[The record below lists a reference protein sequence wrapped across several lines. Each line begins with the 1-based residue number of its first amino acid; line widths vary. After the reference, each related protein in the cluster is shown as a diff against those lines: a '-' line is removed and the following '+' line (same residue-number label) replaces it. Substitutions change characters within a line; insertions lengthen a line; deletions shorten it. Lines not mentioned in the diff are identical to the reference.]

1 MSAFRQKITGEHK
14 QISLSLE
21 SSVRQPR
28 DILHHS
34 MSKEFSEE
42 CSGIPVVSS
51 LVGETGLGDDFPVRS
66 GKPQVPFG
74 RLKEFPKA
82 VFIMPRQMSQC
93 VSSWLIAG
101 CNYPAFT
108 VEIY

>member
-1 MSAFRQKITGEHK
+1 MLRKTNVPVVKSCIREPKD
-14 QISLSLE
+14 
-21 SSVRQPR
+21 R
-28 DILHHS
+28 LHYS
-34 MSKEFSEE
+34 KSKEFSGE

-82 VFIMPRQMSQC
+82 VVIMPRQMSQC